1 MGLKQSKNRSA
12 ISTKQIRRTVMFEWN
27 VEDMSLLNEK
37 CKFYIGKNRIYA
49 CEDKVS
55 REDKIEF
62 LDRMNDGKM
71 SYLVDLINKY
81 NKEEESLPHDGYGY
95 VKCVSLKA
103 WIRRNDPKG
112 LVDKNC
118 HYGHFSFL
126 GVERFIQLSY
136 KQNYNQKGYHDAY
149 GDLVDECFHR
159 QLVRCEK
166 MEKEYFETHDEYCS
180 LKRQFK
186 EFAQTYHTT
195 FGVEAAF
202 SSDGTVSIGDG
213 EGKFRDITILELK
226 ELIGKYEQLEA
237 LINELARSTDIK
249 YEKPLE
255 TPKGKKDEYE
265 R

>member
-1 MGLKQSKNRSA
+1 
-12 ISTKQIRRTVMFEWN
+12 MFEWN

-37 CKFYIGKNRIYA
+37 GKFYIGENRIYA
-49 CEDKVS
+49 CENEVS
-55 REDKIEF
+55 RENKIEF

-81 NKEEESLPHDGYGY
+81 NEEQESLPHDGYGY

-103 WIRRNDPKG
+103 WIKRNDPKG
-112 LVDKNC
+112 LVDKNY

-136 KQNYNQKGYHDAY
+136 KQNYNQKGYHDVY

-166 MEKEYFETHDEYCS
+166 MEKEYFETHDEYCL
-180 LKRQFK
+180 LKRRFK
-186 EFAQTYHTT
+186 EYAQTYHTE
-195 FGVEAAF
+195 FGVMIAF
-202 SSDGTVSIGDG
+202 GSDGRVSVYDDSL
-213 EGKFRDITILELK
+213 EKHRDITTLELK

-237 LINELARSTDIK
+237 LINELTRNTDIR
-249 YEKPLE
+249 YEKPME
-255 TPKGKKDEYE
+255 TPKGRNDEHE